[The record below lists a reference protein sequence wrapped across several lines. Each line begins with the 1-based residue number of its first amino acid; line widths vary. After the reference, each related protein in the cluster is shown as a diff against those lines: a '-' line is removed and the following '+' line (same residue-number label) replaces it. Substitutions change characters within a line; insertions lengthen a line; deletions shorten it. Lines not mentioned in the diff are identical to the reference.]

1 MQKYGWF
8 SSEMRNNILS
18 QSWCWLLRLKSDL
31 HDAQQGLFPLQ
42 SLSILCIEG
51 FLGDTKDVEDF
62 EFWCRCKTQYF
73 WGLNQNIFKIWAQI
87 RFKIQHN
94 ILLRSASIIP
104 QDFPCQENTFCAQ
117 FCQTT
122 IPMGLQSCF
131 CSCVFLAYDMYY
143 ITVFV
148 YFTSFVYYCI
158 SVFLGTTLPTD
169 NSQGTLC
176 FLC

>member
-1 MQKYGWF
+1 MLVVAAHIRF
-8 SSEMRNNILS
+8 ARCATRFVSSISYKAFKLFKNIL
-18 QSWCWLLRLKSDL
+18 
-31 HDAQQGLFPLQ
+31 
-42 SLSILCIEG
+42 LCIEG

-122 IPMGLQSCF
+122 ITMGLQSCF
-131 CSCVFLAYDMYY
+131 CSCVFLYY

>member
-18 QSWCWLLRLKSDL
+18 QSWCWLLRLISDL

-117 FCQTT
+117 FCQTK

-131 CSCVFLAYDMYY
+131 CSCVFLYY